1 MVVTRVL
8 VEVTPGIWRW
18 TAPHPEW
25 RPRHA
30 WGREVASFAVVAGR
44 DLVLIDPMPP
54 DWEQLDE
61 LVKRGDARRLAILLT
76 IHYHVRATALVYER
90 YAADL
95 EVSVH
100 AHPSVAALLGPDV
113 PMEPIE
119 PGGPLPLGV
128 QAARIGSPRRRE
140 TPLYL
145 PFADAL
151 AFGDAVV
158 GVDGELRVW
167 EEIDDKR
174 RDWYERRF
182 LPTLRPL
189 LDLDPAHVLVTHGP
203 PVIGGGRAALEKA
216 LEAPPWSMRR
226 G

>member
-1 MVVTRVL
+1 MLDEVTR
-8 VEVTPGIWRW
+8 GIWRW

-25 RPRHA
+25 RPRHPWA
-30 WGREVASFAVVAGR
+30 REVASFAVAAGR

-54 DWEQLDE
+54 DWAKLDE
-61 LVKRGDARRLAILLT
+61 LLKGAGARRLAILLT

-90 YAADL
+90 YAPELD
-95 EVSVH
+95 VSVH
-100 AHPSVAALLGPDV
+100 AHASVAARLGPEL
-113 PMEPIE
+113 PMQAIE
-119 PGGPLPLGV
+119 PGGPLPFGV

-151 AFGDAVV
+151 AFGDTVV

-167 EEIDDKR
+167 EELKDDKQ

-189 LDLDPAHVLVTHGP
+189 LDFDAEHVLVTHGP